1 MECCIRTC
9 AGAESRASGR
19 RTAGPD
25 WSGER
30 GAEETCLGA
39 RLVDDARRFLRE
51 HNEVGRSVPILSF
64 AANSNR
70 SWIHAITS
78 KLKSKPLLD
87 IAGGVIEDYEFLWD
101 QYYFSTA
108 TL

>member
-1 MECCIRTC
+1 M
-9 AGAESRASGR
+9 
-19 RTAGPD
+19 
-25 WSGER
+25 W
-30 GAEETCLGA
+30 
-39 RLVDDARRFLRE
+39 
-51 HNEVGRSVPILSF
+51 SF
-64 AANSNR
+64 AANSDR